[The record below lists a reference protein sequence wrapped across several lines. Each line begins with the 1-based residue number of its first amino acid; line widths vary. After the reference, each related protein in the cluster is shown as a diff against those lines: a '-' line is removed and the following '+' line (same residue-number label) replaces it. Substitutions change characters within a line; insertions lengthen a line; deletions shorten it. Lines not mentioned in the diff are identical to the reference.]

1 MAMTEDR
8 QQRMSAERRLVLWLV
23 IGAAAAFALYLL
35 RGALLP
41 FIAGLAIG
49 YLLDPL
55 ADRLERAR
63 VPRGLAAAL
72 IVAGFVLAFVAVL
85 IVLIPVLSAQI
96 GDFIGRLPQ
105 YADMARDSI
114 APYVAD
120 LKAKLGPGQEQRIES
135 FLQSYGG
142 QMAEWAGK
150 VLSGVVSGGAAVLN
164 LFGLLIV
171 TPVVAFYLLRD
182 WDRLVAR
189 INGLLPH
196 KGGPRI
202 RGIMREIDERL
213 SGFLRGQLI
222 VVLFLGSWYAVG
234 LLVIG
239 LDFGLLIGIG
249 AGLISVIPFVG
260 NIVGLTVSLGVG
272 LAQFDSWLPIVLI
285 LAVFGTGQ
293 ALEGYVLQPKIVGDR
308 VGLHP
313 VWLMFAVIAGTALLG
328 LTGALLAVPAAAV
341 AGVLVRYGIERYLES
356 PLYHEPETPPP
367 AEDGP
372 RHPPPEVR

>member
-1 MAMTEDR
+1 
-8 QQRMSAERRLVLWLV
+8 MSAERRLVLWLV
-23 IGAAAAFALYLL
+23 IAAAAAFVLYLL
-35 RGALLP
+35 RAALLP
-41 FIAGLAIG
+41 FIVGLAIG

-63 VPRGLAAAL
+63 VPRGAAAAL

-105 YADMARDSI
+105 YAEMARDAI
-114 APYVAD
+114 TPHIAD
-120 LKAKLGPGQEQRIES
+120 LKARLGPGQEQQIES
-135 FLQSYGG
+135 FLQSYAGKTT
-142 QMAEWAGK
+142 EWAGK
-150 VLSGVVSGGAAVLN
+150 LLSGVLSGGAAVLN
-164 LFGLLIV
+164 LFGLLII

-189 INGLLPH
+189 LDGLLPQ

-202 RGIMREIDERL
+202 RTIMGEINDRL

-222 VVLFLGSWYAVG
+222 VVLLLGGWYAVG
-234 LLVIG
+234 LLAIG

-260 NIVGLTVSLGVG
+260 NIVGLVTSIGVG
-272 LAQFDSWLPIVLI
+272 LAQFDGWLPIVLI

-341 AGVLVRYGIERYLES
+341 VGVLVRYGIERYLES
-356 PLYHEPETPPP
+356 PLYREPELPVSKSGTRGSPPT
-367 AEDGP
+367 AGD
-372 RHPPPEVR
+372 